1 LKLEGKKVGLAV
13 CGSFC
18 TFETTLSC
26 AEVIVQQ
33 GAQLT
38 GIISNA
44 VDTTDTRFMAAEDFK
59 QSLYEISEKPL
70 IRTISEAE
78 PIGPQKLLDLLVVL
92 PATGNTLAKLA
103 AGITDTP
110 VCMAVKS
117 HLRNNRPVLLAI
129 STNDALGGGAKNIG
143 HLLNAKNIFFV
154 PFAQD
159 DPSSKPKS
167 MVFLTKQVI
176 PAMEMA
182 LEYQQ
187 LQPIL
192 GR

>member
-1 LKLEGKKVGLAV
+1 MKLEGKKVGLAV
-13 CGSFC
+13 TGSFC

-26 AEVIVQQ
+26 AEDMVKQ
-33 GAQLT
+33 GVQLT
-38 GIISNA
+38 GILSNA

-59 QSLYEISEKPL
+59 KSLEEISGKAL
-70 IRTISEAE
+70 IRTIPQAE
-78 PIGPQKLLDLLVVL
+78 PIGPQKLFDLLVVL
-92 PATGNTLAKLA
+92 PATGNTVAKLA

-143 HLLNAKNIFFV
+143 QLLNAKNIFFV
-154 PFAQD
+154 PFGQD
-159 DPSSKPKS
+159 DPINKPKS
-167 MVFLTKQVI
+167 MVFLTDKVI
-176 PAMEMA
+176 PAMEVA

-187 LQPIL
+187 LQPIF
-192 GR
+192 G